1 MSSLRLYYNECEII
15 VKLLAVQTISEND
28 VFSTV
33 PGLLCRECLL
43 SFFFLF
49 FFFFL
54 WVFFWGVSGGKECN
68 FCCVEGCVWGE
79 KEGQNDFGVGRKKVQ
94 SKA

>member
-49 FFFFL
+49 FFFFC
-54 WVFFWGVSGGKECN
+54 GCIIGGCRGGKSVI
-68 FCCVEGCVWGE
+68 FVALRGV
-79 KEGQNDFGVGRKKVQ
+79 FGGKK
-94 SKA
+94 KDRTILE